1 MWCCKEG
8 GGNIFEYFYMCL
20 CLFFTSYNTNFKNK
34 LKCNQIIDCTNF
46 LDLQNRPNFHS
57 EERLISLVRRGECV
71 VGLSILL
78 VYGLGAPRLPAVCG
92 GRTPGQDQEAG
103 QVQQVDVHPHRQE
116 HNSNY
121 FLRFTK
127 QSWALASFYCVTCVR
142 PKLYSMSAH
151 CQEQ

>member
-1 MWCCKEG
+1 M
-8 GGNIFEYFYMCL
+8 
-20 CLFFTSYNTNFKNK
+20 FFVFFCFTLKYVHNTNFMNRLK
-34 LKCNQIIDCTNF
+34 LIDCTNF
-46 LDLQNRPNFHS
+46 TIFKMTPISTHGKLTK
-57 EERLISLVRRGECV
+57 ERLVNLVVRRGECF

-121 FLRFTK
+121 ILRFTK

-142 PKLYSMSAH
+142 SKFYSMSAH

>member
-1 MWCCKEG
+1 MCACGAARRRVEIFL
-8 GGNIFEYFYMCL
+8 NICIGMCL

-46 LDLQNRPNFHS
+46 LNLQNRPNFHS

-103 QVQQVDVHPHRQE
+103 QEVEVFPPWTA
-116 HNSNY
+116 
-121 FLRFTK
+121 TK
-127 QSWALASFYCVTCVR
+127 
-142 PKLYSMSAH
+142 
-151 CQEQ
+151 